1 MKMIDFHRFAAI
13 ARRVG
18 LVLAGSAFDEF
29 SPFARR
35 RAREVPR
42 RPVGKALRNPDDPF
56 QAERI
61 RDAETKRDR
70 RAARRQ
76 ALYDRSIRNNP
87 CLAH

>member
-13 ARRVG
+13 ARSLG
-18 LVLAGSAFDEF
+18 LKLTNAFDEF
-29 SPFARR
+29 SPVGR
-35 RAREVPR
+35 RARMAPR
-42 RPVGKALRNPDDPF
+42 RPVGKALRNPADPF

-61 RDAETKRDR
+61 REARVKRDR